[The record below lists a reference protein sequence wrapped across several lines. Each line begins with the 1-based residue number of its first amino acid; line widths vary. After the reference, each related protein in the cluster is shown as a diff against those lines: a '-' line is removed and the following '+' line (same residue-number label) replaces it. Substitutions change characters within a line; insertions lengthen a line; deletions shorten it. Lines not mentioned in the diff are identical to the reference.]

1 MNMARTCNR
10 IKSERG
16 TALIEAALTIPLILL
31 VSVAIFEF
39 GRAFE
44 TWQIMTNAAREGAR
58 VAVLP
63 GSTTTAVTTRV
74 QDSLRVGLADAEVA
88 KTTIQVQNDQ
98 AISLTPD
105 GSVTASGSRVIVSY
119 PFQFIVLNGVAQ
131 LVVRGSTMGQ
141 PITLTTSAVMRN
153 ETQF

>member
-1 MNMARTCNR
+1 MAWSRNR

-16 TALIEAALTIPLILL
+16 AALIEAAVTIPLILL
-31 VSVAIFEF
+31 ISVAIFEF

-63 GSTTTAVTTRV
+63 GATETAVKTRV
-74 QDSLRVGLADAEVA
+74 KDYLLVGMTSTEVN
-88 KTTIQVQNDQ
+88 KIDVQLQTNQ
-98 AISLTPD
+98 TISLIPD
-105 GSVTASGSRVIVSY
+105 GSVTASASRVLVTY
-119 PFQFIVLNGVAQ
+119 PFEFMVFNGVAQ
-131 LVVRGSTMGQ
+131 LVVNGSNLGQ

>member
-1 MNMARTCNR
+1 MTMARSRNR
-10 IKSERG
+10 IKSQRG

-31 VSVAIFEF
+31 LSVVIFEF

-63 GSTTTAVTTRV
+63 GSTETMVISRV
-74 QDSLRVGLADAEVA
+74 QDYLRVGLSDTEAANA
-88 KTTIQVQNDQ
+88 SIGLSGQT
-98 AISLTPD
+98 ISLAAD
-105 GSVTASGSRVIVSY
+105 GSMTAAGSQVVVSL
-119 PFQFIVLNGVAQ
+119 PFQFMVLNPVAQ
-131 LVVRGSTMGQ
+131 LVVNGSTLGQ

-153 ETQF
+153 EAP

>member
-1 MNMARTCNR
+1 MNMARTCKR

-31 VSVAIFEF
+31 ISVAIFEF

-58 VAVLP
+58 VAVLS
-63 GSTTTAVTTRV
+63 GSTETAVKTRV
-74 QDSLRVGLADAEVA
+74 NDYLLIGLSAPEVA
-88 KTTIQVQNDQ
+88 KVTID
-98 AISLTPD
+98 LTEETLNLNPD
-105 GSVTASGSRVIVSY
+105 GTATAAGSRVTVSY
-119 PFQFIVLNGVAQ
+119 PFSFMVLNGVVQ
-131 LVVRGSTMGQ
+131 LVVSGSTLGT

-153 ETQF
+153 ETP

>member
-1 MNMARTCNR
+1 MTMARSRNR
-10 IKSERG
+10 IKSQRG

-31 VSVAIFEF
+31 LSVVIFEF

-63 GSTTTAVTTRV
+63 GSTETMVISRV
-74 QDSLRVGLADAEVA
+74 QDYLRVGLSATEAA
-88 KTTIQVQNDQ
+88 NASIGLSGQT
-98 AISLTPD
+98 ISLAAD
-105 GSVTASGSRVIVSY
+105 GSMTAAGSQVVVSL
-119 PFQFIVLNGVAQ
+119 PFQFMVLNPVAQ
-131 LVVRGSTMGQ
+131 LVVNGSTLGQ

-153 ETQF
+153 EAP